1 MTLLLVCLHHICH
14 PTLWFSPSCRCSIC
28 LGEYEDKD
36 KLRTLPTCDHNFH
49 LTCIDIWLRRQST
62 CPICRMSLHDSS
74 EAKSAISSPTLG
86 RALRMVDS
94 SDVVRD
100 HSSQQV
106 SSPESSS
113 HSERNGKHQGSAPR
127 NLETEIA

>member
-1 MTLLLVCLHHICH
+1 
-14 PTLWFSPSCRCSIC
+14 
-28 LGEYEDKD
+28 
-36 KLRTLPTCDHNFH
+36 
-49 LTCIDIWLRRQST
+49 
-62 CPICRMSLHDSS
+62 MSLHDSL

-94 SDVVRD
+94 PDVVRD

-113 HSERNGKHQGSAPR
+113 HSKRNGEHQGSAPR